1 MSIRW
6 VTSLLGLLLTVTI
19 MVTAGLSWNVYS
31 SFTKMVE
38 ADVQYLNLM
47 QVSRELLQSSYD
59 LTRKAREYVNTG
71 DEASER
77 TYYDILAQRSG
88 RVPRKSSLAPG
99 ETISLPSLLE
109 RYGASRGDMEFL
121 ATALRRSDDLSI
133 TEIEAMRRAREKPCA
148 LTVCTADRTQSMW
161 SMPAAFFLMPP
172 TRNGLV
178 RSSSLSSR
186 GSPASLTGSPIKS
199 KRTSVLSYTI

>member
-71 DEASER
+71 DQPSVSAGALWS
-77 TYYDILAQRSG
+77 QPG
-88 RVPRKSSLAPG
+88 RHGVF
-99 ETISLPSLLE
+99 
-109 RYGASRGDMEFL
+109 GD
-121 ATALRRSDDLSI
+121 R
-133 TEIEAMRRAREKPCA
+133 
-148 LTVCTADRTQSMW
+148 
-161 SMPAAFFLMPP
+161 
-172 TRNGLV
+172 
-178 RSSSLSSR
+178 
-186 GSPASLTGSPIKS
+186 PASF
-199 KRTSVLSYTI
+199 R

>member
-77 TYYDILAQRSG
+77 AYYDILRSG
-88 RVPRKSSLAPG
+88 PGGCPGRAPLRRERRSAFRLCWSAMEPAG
-99 ETISLPSLLE
+99 ETWS
-109 RYGASRGDMEFL
+109 FW

-133 TEIEAMRRAREKPCA
+133 TEIEAMQAEQGR
-148 LTVCTADRTQSMW
+148 S
-161 SMPAAFFLMPP
+161 
-172 TRNGLV
+172 LV
-178 RSSSLSSR
+178 
-186 GSPASLTGSPIKS
+186 P
-199 KRTSVLSYTI
+199 

>member
-77 TYYDILAQRSG
+77 AYYDILAQRSG

-133 TEIEAMRRAREKPCA
+133 TEIEAMQASKGEALCPDGLHSGSDTIDVEYARR
-148 LTVCTADRTQSMW
+148 LLFN
-161 SMPAAFFLMPP
+161 AAYQ
-172 TRNGLV
+172 
-178 RSSSLSSR
+178 
-186 GSPASLTGSPIKS
+186 
-199 KRTSVLSYTI
+199 KRAGEIIACRVGDHQHP

>member
-6 VTSLLGLLLTVTI
+6 VSSLLGLLLTVTI

-77 TYYDILAQRSG
+77 AYYDILAQRSG
-88 RVPRKSSLAPG
+88 RVPRRDDQPSVSAGALWSQPG
-99 ETISLPSLLE
+99 
-109 RYGASRGDMEFL
+109 RHGVFGD
-121 ATALRRSDDLSI
+121 R
-133 TEIEAMRRAREKPCA
+133 
-148 LTVCTADRTQSMW
+148 
-161 SMPAAFFLMPP
+161 
-172 TRNGLV
+172 
-178 RSSSLSSR
+178 
-186 GSPASLTGSPIKS
+186 PASF
-199 KRTSVLSYTI
+199 R

>member
-77 TYYDILAQRSG
+77 AYYDILRSG
-88 RVPRKSSLAPG
+88 PGGCPGRAPLRR
-99 ETISLPSLLE
+99 ERQISLPSLLE
-109 RYGASRGDMEFL
+109 R
-121 ATALRRSDDLSI
+121 
-133 TEIEAMRRAREKPCA
+133 
-148 LTVCTADRTQSMW
+148 
-161 SMPAAFFLMPP
+161 
-172 TRNGLV
+172 
-178 RSSSLSSR
+178 
-186 GSPASLTGSPIKS
+186 
-199 KRTSVLSYTI
+199 